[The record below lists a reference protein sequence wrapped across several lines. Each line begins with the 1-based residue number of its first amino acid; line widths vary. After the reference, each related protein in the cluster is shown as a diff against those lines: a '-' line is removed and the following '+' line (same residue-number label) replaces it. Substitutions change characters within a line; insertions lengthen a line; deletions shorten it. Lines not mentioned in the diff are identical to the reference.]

1 MRCRHFTAELRLNGV
16 PTTMY
21 VYKCDSDRFDII
33 LVGPLGKLDWS
44 MIPMARYTE
53 ESAWEQLLARRE
65 RLLINNENEIPLHQM
80 PTADDAELPEP
91 YVEENNA
98 GWELVTEVAV
108 ELLQALGLERPE
120 NEPWNLSF
128 V

>member
-1 MRCRHFTAELRLNGV
+1 MLFRSG
-16 PTTMY
+16 
-21 VYKCDSDRFDII
+21 DRFDII
-33 LVGPLGKLDWS
+33 LVGPLGNLDWS